1 MKTNEFFFCSRPQQ
15 TIHDLFEVDADEADA
30 SKRMAEVLDR
40 TKDDSRSADEAAGAE
55 ESTAAVHSVSKQA
68 LGVLESALA
77 AAEDETDVA
86 AARVVR
92 AEVAAEMAEFDES
105 APINAADDDA
115 DAEGGRTEAEH
126 ELKLRQLESSVKTKQ
141 KKKLYVLRLR
151 LKLRTCLLDAWRC
164 QSCLTDVFI

>member
-1 MKTNEFFFCSRPQQ
+1 MILDYYVIERYFSCKQQ
-15 TIHDLFEVDADEADA
+15 TIHDLFEVDAEEADA

-40 TKDDSRSADEAAGAE
+40 PKDDSRSADEVGSAE
-55 ESTAAVHSVSKQA
+55 ENLSVVQSVSKQA

-105 APINAADDDA
+105 APINAADDRDNADA
-115 DAEGGRTEAEH
+115 DPDASRTEAEH
-126 ELKLRQLESSVKTKQ
+126 EQKLRQLEGSVRKRFKFPISLCSQ
-141 KKKLYVLRLR
+141 RIVE
-151 LKLRTCLLDAWRC
+151 DI
-164 QSCLTDVFI
+164 Q

>member
-1 MKTNEFFFCSRPQQ
+1 MG
-15 TIHDLFEVDADEADA
+15 ADA

-40 TKDDSRSADEAAGAE
+40 PKDDSRSADEVGSAE
-55 ESTAAVHSVSKQA
+55 ENLSVVQSVSKQA

-105 APINAADDDA
+105 APINAADDRDVDGDA
-115 DAEGGRTEAEH
+115 DGNKTEAEH
-126 ELKLRQLESSVKTKQ
+126 EQKLRQLEYSLSPVER
-141 KKKLYVLRLR
+141 YA
-151 LKLRTCLLDAWRC
+151 LK
-164 QSCLTDVFI
+164 

>member
-1 MKTNEFFFCSRPQQ
+1 
-15 TIHDLFEVDADEADA
+15 
-30 SKRMAEVLDR
+30 MAEVLDR

-141 KKKLYVLRLR
+141 NQKKKQKTPTSYVYVSNCERVYWMR
-151 LKLRTCLLDAWRC
+151 GDAR
-164 QSCLTDVFI
+164 VA